1 MNHVVSLSEQQVA
14 ELRLLVMDGDA
25 AEALRFLRDKVLKP
39 IDRSNSQKLDPSK
52 GSHR

>member
-1 MNHVVSLSEQQVA
+1 MNHLVSLTEQDVV
-14 ELRLLVMDGDA
+14 ELRSVVLDRDA

-39 IDRSNSQKLDPSK
+39 LDSAARQKLDPSK